1 MRVSLLGRLIWLS
14 WDRKMTLKEIALVLN
29 LSVEQVRRIEKGAL
43 LKLSHPRNFK
53 KWQEIRELMALLEE
67 RKAKRDSDEIYQGIK
82 A

>member
-1 MRVSLLGRLIWLS
+1 
-14 WDRKMTLKEIALVLN
+14 MTLKEIALVLN
-29 LSVEQVRRIEKGAL
+29 LSVEQVRRIEKGAF

-67 RKAKRDSDEIYQGIK
+67 HRAKRDSDEIYQGIK